1 MFNFMISFIE
11 EFKID
16 DNDPILKSFTEMFII
31 MMNKYKELC
40 FDIVC
45 EKLNQFNGSFISQ
58 AVFEMFSRFI
68 NNPMNNPEQNNESRS
83 ENGMKQN
90 RSNVM
95 NQVENRVME
104 NNSFMSNLP

>member
-1 MFNFMISFIE
+1 MISFIE

-16 DNDPILKSFTEMFII
+16 DKDPILKSFTEMFII

-68 NNPMNNPEQNNESRS
+68 NNPINNPEQNNESRS
-83 ENGMKQN
+83 ENGMIQT